1 MNEHEITMAQAEIG
15 AWVEKVRAMS
25 IRIAQLEDDKGVLAA
40 DNAKLRAI
48 LAQHGLATADEA
60 TEPEDVC
67 GEQSSAR

>member
-1 MNEHEITMAQAEIG
+1 MAQAEIHALTE
-15 AWVEKVRAMS
+15 AWRAACS
-25 IRIAQLEDDKGVLAA
+25 ERDQWKR
-40 DNAKLRAI
+40 RAEFAEAL